1 MEVIMVT
8 NGQKFSAEFIGT
20 FFLVFMGTGA
30 IAANSFSGGA
40 VGLIGIALT
49 FGVTIALMVGATAR
63 ISGGHLNP
71 AVTFGML
78 ITGNIK
84 SKDAGL
90 YIAAQLLGAVAAS
103 LSVGLLSPNT
113 QITAGNLGVTLPA
126 AGVGLVSLMGIEII
140 LTFLLVFVIFSVAVD
155 EKSPFKSIANFSI
168 GLTVTVC
175 ALMGGTITGAS
186 MNPARS
192 FGPALVTGEW
202 SFQWVYWVAP
212 LIGGAL
218 AAFTYTKLFLSD
230 TNDG

>member
-1 MEVIMVT
+1 MEVDTVT

-30 IAANSFSGGA
+30 IAADIFSGGA
-40 VGLIGIALT
+40 VGLIGIALA

-63 ISGGHLNP
+63 ISGGHINP

-84 SKDAGL
+84 PKEAGL
-90 YIAAQLLGAVAAS
+90 YLAAQLLGATAAS
-103 LSVGLLSPNT
+103 FLLSLLNPNHNL
-113 QITAGNLGVTLPA
+113 TAGNMGVTLPA
-126 AGVGLVSLMGIEII
+126 EGVGLASLMGIEIL

-155 EKSPFKSIANFSI
+155 TKSPFKSIANFMI

-192 FGPALVTGEW
+192 FGPALMTGEW
-202 SFQWVYWVAP
+202 TLQWVYWVAP
-212 LIGGAL
+212 LIGGGL
-218 AAFTYTKLFLSD
+218 AAIVYSKLFLSEAD
-230 TNDG
+230 NG

>member
-1 MEVIMVT
+1 MEVGIVT

-30 IAANSFSGGA
+30 IAADVFSGGA
-40 VGLIGIALT
+40 VGLIGVALA

-63 ISGGHLNP
+63 ISGGHINP

-84 SKDAGL
+84 PKEAGL
-90 YIAAQLLGAVAAS
+90 YFAAQLLGATAAS
-103 LSVGLLSPNT
+103 FLLSLLNPNHNL
-113 QITAGNLGVTLPA
+113 TAGNMGVTLPA
-126 AGVGLVSLMGIEII
+126 EGVGLASLMGIEIL

-155 EKSPFKSIANFSI
+155 TESPFKSIANFMI

-192 FGPALVTGEW
+192 FGPALMTGEW
-202 SFQWVYWVAP
+202 TLQWAYWVAP
-212 LIGGAL
+212 LIGGGL
-218 AAFTYTKLFLSD
+218 AAMVYTKLFLSEA
-230 TNDG
+230 NNG